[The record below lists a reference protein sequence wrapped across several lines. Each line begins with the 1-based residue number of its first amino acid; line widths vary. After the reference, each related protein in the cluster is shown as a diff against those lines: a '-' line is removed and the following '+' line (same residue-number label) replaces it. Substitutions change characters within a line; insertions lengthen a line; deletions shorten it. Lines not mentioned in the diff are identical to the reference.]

1 MIIMAWRYRD
11 GVALHKFKPAARAAA
26 AFIGR

>member
-1 MIIMAWRYRD
+1 MAWRYRD
-11 GVALHKFKPAARAAA
+11 GVALRKFKPAARAAA